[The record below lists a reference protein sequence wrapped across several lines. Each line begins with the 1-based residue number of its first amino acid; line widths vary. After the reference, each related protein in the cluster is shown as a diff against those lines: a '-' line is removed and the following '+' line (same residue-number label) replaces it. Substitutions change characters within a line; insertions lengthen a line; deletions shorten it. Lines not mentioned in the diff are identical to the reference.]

1 MPSPT
6 RAENMKSKACRLE
19 ITRSHSCTRN
29 WASRTR
35 KSRWRPKKLKP
46 CTRALR
52 LAASKPGSG
61 NAAMFCSL
69 PYDAGLIKSPVRSS
83 GPGQPARPARFKCGD
98 FLIPAD
104 PMGNSLKAIPATYNR
119 AHHAFAI
126 FTACAALIVITAG
139 ALVTSNDAG
148 LSVPDW
154 PTSFGYLVKV
164 PHFVGG
170 VRYEWS
176 HRMVAGTLVTLT
188 LAIAMWTLLVERRR
202 WLRWL
207 AVGAFCTVIA
217 QAILGGL
224 TVLFFQPPAVST
236 AHATVAQTFFC
247 IAVAIALFT
256 GRRWV
261 EEQPRVDFDSR
272 RPSLI
277 TLTLLS
283 IFVLY
288 LQLVLGGMFR
298 HHGMSWWP
306 HVVNAVIVSFVL
318 AWTAIRAISVYSHIE
333 AVRRPAI
340 VMISLLITQ
349 LCLGFAAFL
358 TRVAWGRDAVQ
369 PELPMVAS
377 TVAHVA
383 VGALLLATAVILSI
397 QVWRH
402 VPVAFEERV
411 PQAQEDASAA

>member
-1 MPSPT
+1 
-6 RAENMKSKACRLE
+6 
-19 ITRSHSCTRN
+19 
-29 WASRTR
+29 
-35 KSRWRPKKLKP
+35 
-46 CTRALR
+46 
-52 LAASKPGSG
+52 
-61 NAAMFCSL
+61 
-69 PYDAGLIKSPVRSS
+69 
-83 GPGQPARPARFKCGD
+83 
-98 FLIPAD
+98 
-104 PMGNSLKAIPATYNR
+104 
-119 AHHAFAI
+119 
-126 FTACAALIVITAG
+126 VITAG

-170 VRYEWS
+170 IRYEWS

-188 LAIAMWTLLVERRR
+188 LTIAIWTLLVERRR

-207 AVGAFCTVIA
+207 AIAAFCTVIA

-256 GRRWV
+256 GRKWV
-261 EEQPRVDFDSR
+261 EEQPRVEFDQR
-272 RPSLI
+272 RPSLS

-288 LQLVLGGMFR
+288 VQLILGGMFR

-306 HVVNAVIVSFVL
+306 HVVNAAIVSFVL
-318 AWTAIRAISVYSHIE
+318 AWTAIRALSVYSQIE

-340 VMISLLITQ
+340 LMLSLLITQ
-349 LCLGFAAFL
+349 LCLGFTAFL
-358 TRVAWGRDAVQ
+358 TRVAWGKDAVQ
-369 PELPMVAS
+369 PELPMVAA

-383 VGALLLATAVILSI
+383 VGALLLATTVVLAI

-402 VPVAFEERV
+402 VPVAFAEPL
-411 PQAQEDASAA
+411 PQPQRDASAA